1 MTMEVSPMRNT
12 PAPETNGNVTTPDGS
27 KESDSGSR
35 IEARELEVTA
45 TPPGYGFEETFSIPI
60 GNASS
65 MCECCG
71 TVVDGHSL
79 GEWIICDLDDLDFS
93 PESHALVCRNC
104 RANDPNWKE
113 KVLERRRDRHINS
126 RLDELIHWLSRGPV
140 RTLFLRRAAAGIALL
155 LTATALTTTMTVL
168 AFGLGSLRTILAST
182 NVVLIGGL
190 VLSGLIGGYWLHL
203 YDREKNDYRGTTVD
217 EHDITGGPWSVL
229 AFTSGGMLLGT
240 AGIALASTV
249 TVSSF
254 GLATYVASVVFAFT
268 NLEPAVR
275 ADRCIQRV
283 NWIPRYDREL
293 FLLRMSTVVG
303 LALLLRNSMLGALT
317 PVIVISA
324 YLFARKWHDLGQNWK
339 LLYYGGDSDSGGD
352 D

>member
-1 MTMEVSPMRNT
+1 MRNT
-12 PAPETNGNVTTPDGS
+12 PAPETNGNVTTSDGS
-27 KESDSGSR
+27 AGSDSGSS
-35 IEARELEVTA
+35 IEVGESDVTA
-45 TPPGYGFEETFSIPI
+45 PPNYGLDDSLMTPI

-65 MCECCG
+65 TCEACG
-71 TVVDGHSL
+71 TVVDGHNAD
-79 GEWIICDLDDLDFS
+79 EWIICDLSDIDFS

-104 RANDPNWKE
+104 RANDPNWKQ
-113 KVLERRRDRHINS
+113 KVLERRRNRQINS
-126 RLDELIHWLSRGPV
+126 RLDELIQWISRGPV
-140 RTLFLRRAAAGIALL
+140 RTLFLRRAAAGIAIL
-155 LTATALTTTMTVL
+155 LTATILTTAMTALTS
-168 AFGLGSLRTILAST
+168 GLGSLRTILAST
-182 NVVLIGGL
+182 NVALLGGL
-190 VLSGLIGGYWLHL
+190 VLSGLVGGYWLHL
-203 YDREKNDYRGTTVD
+203 HDREKNDYRGTTID

-240 AGIALASTV
+240 IGIALASTV
-249 TVSSF
+249 TVSAL

-275 ADRCIQRV
+275 ADRCIHRV

-303 LALLLRNSMLGALT
+303 LALLLGNSMLGALT

-324 YLFARKWHDLGQNWK
+324 YLFARKWYDLGENWR
-339 LLYYGGDSDSGGD
+339 LLYRGDGSNSGGD